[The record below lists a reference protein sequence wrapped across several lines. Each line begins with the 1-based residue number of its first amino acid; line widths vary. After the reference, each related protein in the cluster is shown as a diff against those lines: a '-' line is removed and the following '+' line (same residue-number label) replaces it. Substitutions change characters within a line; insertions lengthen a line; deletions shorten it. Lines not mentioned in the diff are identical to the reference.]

1 MCFVGVTTRHRRSAF
16 HQEHLLAADA
26 QARHAGFTGYL
37 DSMLMAIFM
46 LGVVLVV
53 IDAARR
59 VWRTFHGEKI
69 PEEAFGPPLTEEGE
83 VKMGC
88 C

>member
-1 MCFVGVTTRHRRSAF
+1 MKLQDPTVSMGVYAMALFV
-16 HQEHLLAADA
+16 
-26 QARHAGFTGYL
+26 
-37 DSMLMAIFM
+37 

-59 VWRTFHGEKI
+59 VWRTMQGEKI